1 MDRSID
7 RSFPILFLRS
17 DFTKANV
24 PVSTHASVALFKTHS
39 CKNENKHEA

>member
-24 PVSTHASVALFKTHS
+24 PVYHASVALFKTQS

>member
-7 RSFPILFLRS
+7 RSFPIPFLRS
-17 DFTKANV
+17 DFIKA
-24 PVSTHASVALFKTHS
+24 VSTHASVALFKTQS